1 MFIINWIN
9 LAWSCPV
16 KPTNCIHV
24 GKCKTLPLM
33 TFITKKSALFT
44 YCCVFEFISFNQQLL
59 VIMKGCVGKTI
70 GKCNIFFRFLGI
82 FRFSCL

>member
-9 LAWSCPV
+9 LAWSRPV

-44 YCCVFEFISFNQQLL
+44 YCCVFEFISFNQQF
-59 VIMKGCVGKTI
+59 ITEAYNPFGAI
-70 GKCNIFFRFLGI
+70 WF
-82 FRFSCL
+82 CL

>member
-44 YCCVFEFISFNQQLL
+44 YCYVFEFISF
-59 VIMKGCVGKTI
+59 K
-70 GKCNIFFRFLGI
+70 
-82 FRFSCL
+82 

>member
-44 YCCVFEFISFNQQLL
+44 YCCVFEFISFNQQLIIH
-59 VIMKGCVGKTI
+59 VNGCAEKKI
-70 GKCNIFFRFLGI
+70 GNIFLDF
-82 FRFSCL
+82 

>member
-9 LAWSCPV
+9 LAWSRPV

-44 YCCVFEFISFNQQLL
+44 YCCVFEFISFNQQF
-59 VIMKGCVGKTI
+59 IMKGCVEKKI
-70 GKCNIFFRFLGI
+70 GNFFLDF
-82 FRFSCL
+82 